1 MREAVTGDVREIR
14 DVHIASIEGLAEQTY
29 TDGQVQAWTHDRD
42 PTEYPIES
50 EQTDFIVAE
59 HGEEIVEFGWI
70 KPDADDYFQTDID
83 GEITAIYVH
92 PIVARND
99 VGTRIY
105 GELEAEAV
113 REGVGSLGLWASLNA
128 VPFYEAQGYTGVT
141 DHTHEYHDETLTVV
155 EMEKRSIR

>member
-1 MREAVTGDVREIR
+1 M
-14 DVHIASIEGLAEQTY
+14 
-29 TDGQVQAWTHDRD
+29 
-42 PTEYPIES
+42 
-50 EQTDFIVAE
+50 
-59 HGEEIVEFGWI
+59 

-92 PIVARND
+92 PTVARND

-113 REGVGSLGLWASLNA
+113 RESVGSLGLWASLNA